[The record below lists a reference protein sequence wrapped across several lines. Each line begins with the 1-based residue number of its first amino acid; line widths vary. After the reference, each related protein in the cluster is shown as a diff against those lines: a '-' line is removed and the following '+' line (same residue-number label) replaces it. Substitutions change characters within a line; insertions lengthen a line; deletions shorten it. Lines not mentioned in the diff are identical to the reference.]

1 MCTRLQFE
9 GSNEIGVVAMMTNA
23 YALTCQGN
31 SENFYSAVEAELG
44 DHIPVIHAS
53 IAGCRFVGRV
63 TVGNKRGLLVPNTTG
78 DQELQH
84 LRNALPDAVVVQRV
98 DERLSALG
106 NCIACNDHVA
116 LVHTD
121 LDRETEEIVADVL
134 GVEVFRQTIAG
145 NALVGSYARFTNQ
158 GGIVHPRTSVDDLEE
173 LASLL
178 QVPLIAG
185 TVNRGSDVLGAG
197 LIANDWAAFCGYDT
211 TSTEINVIENVLKL
225 HDDDDSGDDD
235 MEDGRPKKADR
246 VRDAL
251 IDTIV

>member
-1 MCTRLQFE
+1 M
-9 GSNEIGVVAMMTNA
+9 G
-23 YALTCQGN
+23 
-31 SENFYSAVEAELG
+31 
-44 DHIPVIHAS
+44 
-53 IAGCRFVGRV
+53 
-63 TVGNKRGLLVPNTTG
+63 
-78 DQELQH
+78 
-84 LRNALPDAVVVQRV
+84 NALPDSVVVQRV

-145 NALVGSYARFTNQ
+145 NALVGSYCRFTNQ
-158 GGIVHPRTSVDDLEE
+158 GGVVHPRTSVDDLEE

-197 LIANDWAAFCGYDT
+197 LIANDWRPSAAPT
-211 TSTEINVIENVLKL
+211 RRPRRSTSSRTF
-225 HDDDDSGDDD
+225 
-235 MEDGRPKKADR
+235 
-246 VRDAL
+246 
-251 IDTIV
+251 